1 MESSLPVIDNQK
13 IIGSPFAKKYLTNET
28 IYLSVLILKYNKKK
42 LRKRRVLVLTDKN
55 MYLLRKSD
63 WFSTLKKDI
72 KIPYEKVEGVIVATK
87 GFEWTFQLAAHSDIR
102 LFSPKQRQP
111 CLIFFGLLYHRFHN
125 SDDLCKFFFLAENQT
140 DK

>member
-55 MYLLRKSD
+55 MYLLKKSD

-87 GFEWTFQLAAHSDIR
+87 GFEWTF
-102 LFSPKQRQP
+102 
-111 CLIFFGLLYHRFHN
+111 
-125 SDDLCKFFFLAENQT
+125 
-140 DK
+140 